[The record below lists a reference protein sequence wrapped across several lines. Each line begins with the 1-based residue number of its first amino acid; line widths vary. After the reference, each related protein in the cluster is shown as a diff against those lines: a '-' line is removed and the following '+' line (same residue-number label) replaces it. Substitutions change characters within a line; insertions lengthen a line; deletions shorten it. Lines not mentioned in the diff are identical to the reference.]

1 MEKLWIDE
9 VIIKTVWKNFM
20 TTLLQE
26 WNGVILWV
34 RI

>member
-1 MEKLWIDE
+1 MEKLWKDE